1 MTTLKLD
8 SNNNLEVGRDFMLL
22 SENEALIQDIKTRLE
37 FWQKENPFDVTQG
50 LDYIGLLSQNDT
62 NELKEAIIK
71 EVKKDE
77 RVYNVVISKFEIIK
91 NYVNDILIE
100 NVKTY
105 VYIKVKMVFD
115 PPTSSALIDAYNA
128 QAKELEWRLYTQ
140 EGGY

>member
-1 MTTLKLD
+1 M
-8 SNNNLEVGRDFMLL
+8 
-22 SENEALIQDIKTRLE
+22 A
-37 FWQKENPFDVTQG
+37 
-50 LDYIGLLSQNDT
+50 NDT
-62 NELKEAIIK
+62 VLEEKILSSIKKLLGLNDGVTVFDTDIVIHINTVFANLAQMGVGPRNAEGKNIGFKISSGNE
-71 EVKKDE
+71 VWGDFT
-77 RVYNVVISKFEIIK
+77 S
-91 NYVNDILIE
+91 NDILIE